1 MEVYKIFSIEAARS
15 LPNLPD
21 GHPCKNIHGH
31 SFKIIITVEGDIQ
44 KNSGFVMD
52 FGDIDLVFNPIK
64 KMIDQDKDTNYLEHL
79 SVLRKSIIKFLI
91 FLGITFV
98 IAAFF
103 SKDIFNF
110 ISDPLINALPIGSSL
125 IATEVASPFLTP
137 LKFAFYLALF
147 VSIPFLI
154 YQLIKFAS
162 PGLYFEEKIYFFP
175 LVLGSILLFYLGI
188 TFAYFIILPIV
199 FSFFSASTPE
209 NVMMMTDINLLLSF
223 VIKMFFAFGLAFE
236 MPIIIILLLVSNAV
250 TVSKLIS
257 ARPYVFLGCFV
268 VGMLLTPPDVISQSL
283 LAIPA
288 WLLYE
293 LGIIVGRMLIRNKQ

>member
-1 MEVYKIFSIEAARS
+1 
-15 LPNLPD
+15 
-21 GHPCKNIHGH
+21 
-31 SFKIIITVEGDIQ
+31 
-44 KNSGFVMD
+44 
-52 FGDIDLVFNPIK
+52 
-64 KMIDQDKDTNYLEHL
+64 MIDQDKDTNYLEHL

-98 IAAFF
+98 VAAFF

-110 ISDPLINALPIGSSL
+110 ISDPLISALPIGSSL

-188 TFAYFIILPIV
+188 SFAYFIILPIV

-223 VIKMFFAFGLAFE
+223 VIKM
-236 MPIIIILLLVSNAV
+236 
-250 TVSKLIS
+250 
-257 ARPYVFLGCFV
+257 RP
-268 VGMLLTPPDVISQSL
+268 
-283 LAIPA
+283 
-288 WLLYE
+288 
-293 LGIIVGRMLIRNKQ
+293 

>member
-1 MEVYKIFSIEAARS
+1 
-15 LPNLPD
+15 
-21 GHPCKNIHGH
+21 
-31 SFKIIITVEGDIQ
+31 
-44 KNSGFVMD
+44 
-52 FGDIDLVFNPIK
+52 
-64 KMIDQDKDTNYLEHL
+64 MIDQDKDTNYLEHL

-98 IAAFF
+98 VAAFF

-268 VGMLLTPPDVISQSL
+268 IGMLLTPPDVISQSL